1 MQASSE
7 TTSTCVR
14 ESSQGPSWRT
24 RAGHRAFLR
33 EAVKRHRVETPTA
46 SDGQRPRALSA
57 ALRDFGPF
65 KGENPYIGAS
75 PQHRVSRPQRNLGDL
90 WRTTTSREQLQD
102 TVDALRATEY
112 PDLDAG
118 LVAEILRIERDHL
131 DLRSGVLVRLEQAID
146 AFLREAE
153 TP

>member
-1 MQASSE
+1 M
-7 TTSTCVR
+7 
-14 ESSQGPSWRT
+14 
-24 RAGHRAFLR
+24 
-33 EAVKRHRVETPTA
+33 
-46 SDGQRPRALSA
+46 
-57 ALRDFGPF
+57 
-65 KGENPYIGAS
+65 
-75 PQHRVSRPQRNLGDL
+75 
-90 WRTTTSREQLQD
+90 REQLQD